1 MDIFGIGTGE
11 LIAIF
16 FIALLVLGPERMVRL
31 SRQLGR
37 GIRQLRGYVAQINR
51 EVPPELNEVREA
63 VTELRTAGDQ
73 LRSDL
78 TQRLVEPA
86 VGRPAQTTRPPQEPA
101 ADAVILPGPPPPTT
115 PPEQPAGA
123 SGTGSPD
130 APPAPAPQAGP

>member
-11 LIAIF
+11 LLAIF
-16 FIALLVLGPERMVRL
+16 FIAILVLGPERMVRV

-37 GIRQLRGYVAQINR
+37 GIRQLRGYLAQINR

-78 TQRLVEPA
+78 TQRLIEPA
-86 VGRPAQTTRPPQEPA
+86 AGRPAAVTRPPQEPA

-115 PPEQPAGA
+115 PPEPAPSETA
-123 SGTGSPD
+123 PD
-130 APPAPAPQAGP
+130 TPAAPPDPAPETGP